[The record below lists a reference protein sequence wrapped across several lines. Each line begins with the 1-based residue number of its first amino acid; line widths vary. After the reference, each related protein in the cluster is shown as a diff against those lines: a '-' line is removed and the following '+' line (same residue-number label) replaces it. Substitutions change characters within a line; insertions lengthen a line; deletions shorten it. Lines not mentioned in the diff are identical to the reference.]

1 MHKKLTKA
9 KGPCSFLPS
18 LSRRDETAII
28 HTKMWKDWAPL
39 VAREDDY
46 YYDSSRTGKAG
57 PTIVTPNIPSAR
69 TTRHGLL
76 RRYQQQELQAP
87 PLSIKKNHH
96 TKRNQELRGFSM
108 VDHDDDDDDDD
119 INLSSSSILPRM
131 IALDPIF
138 HHANNNNTHKRRLLT
153 ETGEQRAD
161 GTLAVLMIVL
171 ALFCFIW
178 YV

>member
-87 PLSIKKNHH
+87 LSIKKNHH

-108 VDHDDDDDDDD
+108 VDHDDDDDD

-153 ETGEQRAD
+153 ETGEQKAD